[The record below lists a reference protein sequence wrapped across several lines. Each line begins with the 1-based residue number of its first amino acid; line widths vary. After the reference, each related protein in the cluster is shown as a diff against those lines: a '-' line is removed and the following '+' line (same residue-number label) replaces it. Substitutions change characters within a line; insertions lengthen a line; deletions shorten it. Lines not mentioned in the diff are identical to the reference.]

1 METTLS
7 LVKPDGVRKNY
18 VGEVI
23 RRFEQKG
30 LKVVGLRMLQL
41 SKHEAEGFY
50 VVHKNRPFFNDLTAF
65 MSSGSIVAMALRG
78 ESAIKKV
85 REIMGATDPKAA
97 EKGSIRGDL
106 GGGIEE
112 NVVHG
117 SDSKESAQFELP
129 YFFSALELNG

>member
-30 LKVVGLRMLQL
+30 IKVVGLRMLQL
-41 SKHEAEGFY
+41 SKGEAEGFY
-50 VVHKNRPFFNDLTAF
+50 AVHKNRPFFNDLTVF
-65 MSSGSIVAMALRG
+65 MSSGPIVAMALRG
-78 ESAIKKV
+78 ENAIKKV
-85 REIMGATDPKAA
+85 REIMGATDPKSA